1 MVRTLSKE
9 KAKAFYDRFGA
20 KQDWQAFYEDPATAD
35 LIAHAEFGEARRV
48 FEFGCGTGRF
58 AERLLDSHL
67 PATCTYEA
75 VDISATM
82 FKLAR
87 SRLARF
93 GDRAR
98 VRLVSGEMIVDAG
111 DAAFDRFVSIY
122 VLDLQSADDIRA
134 LIAEA
139 HRVLTPRGLLCLVSL
154 THGRAG
160 FARLV
165 TWAWK
170 GIYALRP
177 GLLGGCRPIELRD
190 YLPPSDWRLRHH
202 NVVSSF
208 GMSSEVVVAARRPD
222 SK

>member
-20 KQDWQAFYEDPATAD
+20 KQDWQAFYEDPATAE
-35 LIAHAEFGEARRV
+35 LVAHAEFATARRV

-58 AERLLDSHL
+58 AEQLLDSHL

-75 VDISATM
+75 VDISSTM
-82 FKLAR
+82 FQLAR

-111 DAAFDRFVSIY
+111 DATFDRFVSNY
-122 VLDLQSADDIRA
+122 VLDLLSDDDIRA

-139 HRVLTPRGLLCLVSL
+139 YRVLAPRGLLCLVSL
-154 THGRAG
+154 TQGRAR
-160 FARLV
+160 FAKLV
-165 TWAWK
+165 TGAWK
-170 GIYALRP
+170 RIYALSPR
-177 GLLGGCRPIELRD
+177 LLGGCRPIELRD
-190 YLPPSDWRLRHH
+190 YLPAGDWRLRHH
-202 NVVSSF
+202 NVVSSL
-208 GMSSEVVVAARRPD
+208 GLSSEVVVAARRPD
-222 SK
+222 TK